1 MKSAFLTVLVVV
13 SSLAI
18 AKASTFTVINT
29 GDSGAGSFRQAITDA
44 NNNAGLDTIAFN
56 IPGSGIHTITPTT
69 DLPTIADP
77 VIIDG
82 YTQPGASPN
91 TNPLT
96 LGSGALG
103 SNAVILIELSGSGG
117 APGAPG
123 LGLNISA
130 GISIVRCVGIN
141 RFAQSAINLSPVQGM
156 IIR

>member
-56 IPGSGIHTITPTT
+56 IPGSGVHTITPTT

-82 YTQPGASPN
+82 YT
-91 TNPLT
+91 
-96 LGSGALG
+96 
-103 SNAVILIELSGSGG
+103 
-117 APGAPG
+117 
-123 LGLNISA
+123 
-130 GISIVRCVGIN
+130 N
-141 RFAQSAINLSPVQGM
+141 RGQARIP
-156 IIR
+156 IR